1 MRVLVTG
8 ASGFVGRA
16 VLDELQALGLE
27 AIAVSRTAR
36 PVVAGEARRL
46 LADPSEAA
54 EVRDLLLSV
63 EPQIV
68 LHLAGVSTAP
78 SYSDLYE
85 ANVVF
90 AANLLDA
97 ALAMPCM
104 PRVLLAGS
112 AAEYGP
118 VPAALQ
124 PVREDVACRPNT
136 AYGASKLAQTSHA
149 FVAASRGLPVVV
161 ARLFNPIGPG
171 MPKSLALGSFGH
183 QIARMGK
190 SGGVL
195 ATGDLDVVRDF
206 MDIRI
211 AAKLLVGLSL
221 ASEASGEVVNVCTGD
236 GRRLLDLTQRLIAVS
251 GVPVEL
257 QHDESRRGNS
267 DVSAFVGDP
276 SKLKALGLQPE
287 LSDMDSLLE
296 AILRSAREEISST

>member
-8 ASGFVGRA
+8 ASGFVGRS
-16 VLDELQALGLE
+16 VLTELRKRGLE
-27 AIAVSRTAR
+27 AVAVSRTVL
-36 PVVAGEARRL
+36 PGVTSEGTRL
-46 LADPSEAA
+46 LSDPSDAA

-68 LHLAGVSTAP
+68 LHLAGVATAP

-97 ALAMPCM
+97 ALAMPHK

-118 VPAALQ
+118 VAAALQ

-161 ARLFNPIGPG
+161 ARLFNPIGPS
-171 MPKSLALGSFGH
+171 MPKSLALGSFAH
-183 QIARMGK
+183 QIARMDK

-206 MDIRI
+206 MDIRTT
-211 AAKLLVGLSL
+211 AKLMVDLSL
-221 ASEASGEVVNVCTGD
+221 ATNVSAEVVNVCTGE
-236 GRRLLDLTQRLIAVS
+236 GLRLLDLTQRLIAVS

-257 QHDESRRGNS
+257 RHDESRRGNS
-267 DVSAFVGDP
+267 DVRVFVGNP
-276 SKLKALGLQPE
+276 SKLKELGLQAE
-287 LSDMDSLLE
+287 ASHMDSILE
-296 AILRSAREEISST
+296 AILRSAREEIAAT

>member
-16 VLDELQALGLE
+16 VLNELQARGLE
-27 AIAVSRTAR
+27 AVAVSRTAR

-46 LADPSEAA
+46 LADVSDAA

-63 EPQIV
+63 EPQVV

-97 ALAMPCM
+97 ALAMPRK
-104 PRVLLAGS
+104 PRVVLAGS

-118 VPAALQ
+118 VSAALQ
-124 PVREDVACRPNT
+124 PVREDLACRPNT
-136 AYGASKLAQTSHA
+136 GYGASKLAQTSHA
-149 FVAASRGLPVVV
+149 LVAASRGLSVVV

-171 MPKSLALGSFGH
+171 MPKSLALGSFAH
-183 QIARMGK
+183 QIAGMGTR
-190 SGGVL
+190 GGVL

-211 AAKLLVGLSL
+211 AAKLLVGLAL
-221 ASEASGEVVNVCTGD
+221 TNDASAEVVNICTGD
-236 GRRLLDLTQRLIAVS
+236 GQRLLDLTRRMIAIS

-267 DVSAFVGDP
+267 DVRAFVGDP
-276 SKLKALGLQPE
+276 SRLKALGLRAQA
-287 LSDMDSLLE
+287 SDMDALLE
-296 AILRSAREEISST
+296 AILRDAREKTPAT